1 MDAPIA
7 ANVLGTIGAL
17 ISQIIINY
25 RRHNTEGLQGSMMLL
40 WAVAGVPLG
49 VYNIVEEFNKVSIS
63 ECVTAVVPLLV
74 VLGALEVALVFALQA
89 AKRPGVL
96 RHYWDIYIH
105 RTVRGISFISVGIDA
120 AGDLFSLISVLC
132 EPRIDILGMVIYGIE
147 LALWLGIFACG
158 GIFNFMP
165 WVLKL
170 SQKRDLNELE
180 QVSIHPMS
188 SSTSVFRTVSS
199 SDWVTRRV
207 AAAAALPL
215 QS

>member
-1 MDAPIA
+1 VAVFRSDLFL
-7 ANVLGTIGAL
+7 AN
-17 ISQIIINY
+17 N
-25 RRHNTEGLQGSMMLL
+25 
-40 WAVAGVPLG
+40 
-49 VYNIVEEFNKVSIS
+49 
-63 ECVTAVVPLLV
+63 
-74 VLGALEVALVFALQA
+74 
-89 AKRPGVL
+89 
-96 RHYWDIYIH
+96 
-105 RTVRGISFISVGIDA
+105 ISV
-120 AGDLFSLISVLC
+120 C